1 MAFLLVC
8 APCGEIQ
15 EKFLD
20 KSTISTGLPKCLA
33 FYAKT
38 SDSKTL
44 KIQEFFLGRPCKS
57 VDVFLDFE
65 DGLLPVVEIQEK
77 FLAVSYLYLDMIT
90 CAQTVLQ

>member
-1 MAFLLVC
+1 MMRKITALMAFLLVC

-33 FYAKT
+33 FYPKT

-44 KIQEFFLGRPCKS
+44 KIQEFFLDASGKSGRYS
-57 VDVFLDFE
+57 WILRMDYYR
-65 DGLLPVVEIQEK
+65 
-77 FLAVSYLYLDMIT
+77 S
-90 CAQTVLQ
+90 